1 MLDQTLLTVVL
12 VLGLS
17 SVGQPTITAFDCDSP
32 ETSIFKLDLTEPAA
46 CRTQAS
52 HYASP
57 KDVLV
62 EVIQTDLQRS
72 VEVCQCEAFLTQTV
86 FRCGLDSISYG
97 SHTAL
102 LRQPVEIS
110 VPACRN
116 ALLLGS
122 LMLSGR
128 AFVVEANREHTVEF
142 FTHGSLDSDNHCSV
156 ETFTPA
162 SSFRGGATQSG
173 GQPTSGPPIQH
184 RPNNIRIAHPDHPV
198 RRPTDIRTADSTSAE
213 QHPDRTH
220 RITDSRR
227 PTNIRTADSTSA
239 EQHPDRT
246 PGSPTQCR
254 PTNTRMCQPNGSPTQ
269 CRPTDTRIARSGPPN
284 PAANQHPYRRFNIGR
299 TIARYNQHPDR
310 TSGLSL
316 IQHRPNNRAM
326 STNRHPNCH
335 PVRQHRP
342 NSRRRDQQAD
352 QLNSCT
358 PRLTSG
364 QLPPDPTSADVPRLT
379 SDQTPTPHTT
389 TVTRRLSQQ

>member
-72 VEVCQCEAFLTQTV
+72 VEVRQCEAFLTQTV

-184 RPNNIRIAHPDHPV
+184 RPSNIRIAHTGSPTPGGQPTSGPLIQHRPNNIRIAHPDHRLNVGQPTPGCANRTDHRPNV
-198 RRPTDIRTADSTSAE
+198 GQPTPGLPGRGHQIRRPTSILIADSTSAE
-213 QHPDRTH
+213 QSPD
-220 RITDSRR
+220 I
-227 PTNIRTADSTSA
+227 
-239 EQHPDRT
+239 
-246 PGSPTQCR
+246 
-254 PTNTRMCQPNGSPTQ
+254 TNTR
-269 CRPTDTRIARSGPPN
+269 IAH
-284 PAANQHPYRRFNIGR
+284 PAYR
-299 TIARYNQHPDR
+299 
-310 TSGLSL
+310 
-316 IQHRPNNRAM
+316 
-326 STNRHPNCH
+326 
-335 PVRQHRP
+335 
-342 NSRRRDQQAD
+342 
-352 QLNSCT
+352 
-358 PRLTSG
+358 
-364 QLPPDPTSADVPRLT
+364 
-379 SDQTPTPHTT
+379 
-389 TVTRRLSQQ
+389 